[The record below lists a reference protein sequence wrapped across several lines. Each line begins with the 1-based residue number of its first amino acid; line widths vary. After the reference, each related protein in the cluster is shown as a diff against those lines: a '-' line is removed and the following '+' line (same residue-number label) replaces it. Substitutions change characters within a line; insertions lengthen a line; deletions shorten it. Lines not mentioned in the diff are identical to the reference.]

1 VAKREG
7 KEPIGKPRH
16 GWDYNIKWIFKKW
29 DSDMDWIDL
38 TEARDRWRAV
48 VNVVMNFQAP

>member
-1 VAKREG
+1 MAKREG